1 MTATL
6 PARPSPPARP
16 GALGRF
22 RICDFTGQLAGAGA
36 TKWLAAFGAEV
47 IRIEDPVTHGLWD
60 ILRPMGPFVDE
71 RRGPDFGGGFNNHN
85 TEKYGITLN
94 LRTARAKEI
103 LAQIVKCSD
112 VVSENFA
119 KGVLERW
126 GFGYEQLR
134 QLKPDIIYVS
144 NCGFGQQGPYSDFK
158 TWGPIVQA
166 MSGLTFLS
174 GLPDKEPAG
183 WGYSYMDHTGGM
195 YMAIAI
201 LLALIHRERTGEGQW
216 VDMSCT
222 DSGLTLTGTA
232 LLDYTVNGRPAR
244 RAGSPDSNHSTSPAM
259 APHAVYPCRGSDE
272 WIAIACR
279 SDADWQR
286 LAAKIGASWDRE
298 GRFATLAGR
307 LAAQD
312 ELDVKL
318 GDWTRPQEKYAL
330 ACELQA
336 MGVPAAAVAK
346 PEERIDQNENTRAF
360 GLFPTA
366 THTKLGKVRVDG
378 LPVHLSKTDW
388 KIERGGPCVGEHTD
402 LVLRDVLG
410 MSPDEIAKLRAEGIV

>member
-1 MTATL
+1 MTVNSPK
-6 PARPSPPARP
+6 PARA

-47 IRIEDPVTHGLWD
+47 IRIEDPVTQGLWD

-94 LRTARAKEI
+94 LRTERAKEI
-103 LAQIVKCSD
+103 LVEIVKRSD

-126 GFGYEQLR
+126 GFGYERLR
-134 QLKPDIIYVS
+134 QIKPDIIYVS
-144 NCGFGQQGPYSDFK
+144 NCGFGHKGPYSDFK

-174 GLPDKEPAG
+174 GLPGEEPAG

-201 LLALIHRERTGEGQW
+201 LLALLHRERTGEGQW

-222 DSGLTLTGTA
+222 DAGLTLTGTA
-232 LLDYTVNGRPAR
+232 ILDYSVNGRPTR
-244 RAGSPDSNHSTSPAM
+244 REGSPDSNHSPHPAM
-259 APHAVYPCRGSDE
+259 APHAVYPCRGNDE

-279 SDADWQR
+279 SDADWQK
-286 LAAKIGASWDRE
+286 LAGTIGAGWTRE
-298 GRFATLAGR
+298 TRFATLAGR
-307 LAAQD
+307 LGAQS

-318 GDWTRPQEKYAL
+318 GEWTRPKEKYAL
-330 ACELQA
+330 ARELQA
-336 MGVPAAAVAK
+336 AGVPAAAVAK
-346 PEERIDQNENTRAF
+346 PEERIDHDESTRAW

-366 THTKLGKVRVDG
+366 THSKIGKVRVDG

-388 KIERGGPCVGEHTD
+388 KIERGAPCVGEHTD
-402 LVLRDVLG
+402 QVLRELLG
-410 MSPDEIAKLRAEGIV
+410 MSSEEIAKLRAEGIV